1 MPEYSVRPVLG
12 IGEVIQGTDLA
23 DLVLAGEPRDGDIV
37 LVTSKIVS
45 KSEGMVRQ
53 LDREVAIRSEATRI
67 VARRGATLIT
77 ENQLGLTMAASGVDA
92 SNVDPGKVLLLPRDP
107 DASASAIRRSLPVN
121 VAVIIS
127 DTAGR
132 PWRNGQTDLAIG
144 VAGMAPLKSF
154 AGEDDS
160 YGNPLAVTAPA
171 LADEL
176 ASAAELATG
185 KLGQAPIAIVR
196 GLAELVLAPGEDG
209 PGARALIRPRSED
222 LFALGAREAVMS
234 VLTNSQ
240 LDCFGAPATPV
251 ELIEAL
257 SRVGMTSMESG
268 SEVQVTATTDQASAI
283 IELVARSHAW
293 EILDDSLD
301 ARSGPL
307 RLAPYTP
314 SP

>member
-12 IGEVIQGTDLA
+12 LGEVTPGTNLA
-23 DLVLAGEPRDGDIV
+23 DLVLAGEPADGDIV

-45 KSEGMVRQ
+45 KAEGMVGE
-53 LDREVAIRSEATRI
+53 LDREVAIRNEATRV

-107 DASASAIRRSLPVN
+107 DASARAIRGSLPVN

-185 KLGQAPIAIVR
+185 KLGQAPIAIIS
-196 GLAELVLAPGEDG
+196 GLSEHVLAPGEDG
-209 PGARALIRPRSED
+209 PGAKALIRHRSED
-222 LFALGAREAVMS
+222 LFALGAREAVMAA
-234 VLTNSQ
+234 LTNTQ
-240 LDCFGAPATPV
+240 LDCFGTPATPA
-251 ELIEAL
+251 EMLEAL
-257 SRVGMTSMESG
+257 SRVGVIGSESG
-268 SEVQVTATTDQASAI
+268 SGVRVAPTNAQARTI

-293 EILDDSLD
+293 EILDEHPD